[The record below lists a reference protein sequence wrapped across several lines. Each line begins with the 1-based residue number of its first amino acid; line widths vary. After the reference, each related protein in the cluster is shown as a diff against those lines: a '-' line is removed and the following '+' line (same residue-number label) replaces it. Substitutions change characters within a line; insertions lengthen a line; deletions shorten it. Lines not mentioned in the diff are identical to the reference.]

1 MSLRKLLTLFIVLM
15 ALGTTSSWASCTRL
29 SSPTVMLDM
38 VVGRVVVPPDLPV
51 GSVILT
57 RDWTMSAPGGASYR
71 CTSGTNRFAAKIVS
85 PGATDLGNKIYS
97 TNVPGIGMRFSRG
110 GATVNIVY
118 PDVFSSRVYNTTNY
132 SLEGSR
138 FTLEII
144 KTAATTGSGTLAAG
158 KYTSY
163 DWESGGNPILE
174 TYLSANAITVV
185 SPSCS
190 VLSGKNMNVD
200 VGSIRRTDLKGVGTT
215 AGGKD
220 FNIDLQCSG
229 GLSETGYANISTSFS
244 GTLATSTTATMGA
257 LLNEKAGS
265 GMAKGI
271 GIQVLKDG
279 SPLQFNKKY
288 TVGRLNNQETRY
300 ITIPLHAV
308 ELPILLVAIFKYNS
322 LNFDKRLSSTLYLVG
337 FACTSS
343 IIASVLSPLAGYSY
357 EKYGFAQSYLIM
369 GLLVFCTTFI
379 SIFLLRS
386 GKSSADPLVSQ
397 PTAI

>member
-118 PDVFSSRVYNTTNY
+118 PDVFSSQVWTTNY
-132 SLEGSR
+132 SLEGRALRWRLSKPR
-138 FTLEII
+138 QPPAAAPWRREIH
-144 KTAATTGSGTLAAG
+144 LLRL
-158 KYTSY
+158 
-163 DWESGGNPILE
+163 ESGGNPILE

-200 VGSIRRTDLKGVGTT
+200 VGSIRRTDLKGSAPPP
-215 AGGKD
+215 AGR
-220 FNIDLQCSG
+220 ILISSCS
-229 GLSETGYANISTSFS
+229 A
-244 GTLATSTTATMGA
+244 AAA
-257 LLNEKAGS
+257 
-265 GMAKGI
+265 
-271 GIQVLKDG
+271 
-279 SPLQFNKKY
+279 
-288 TVGRLNNQETRY
+288 
-300 ITIPLHAV
+300 
-308 ELPILLVAIFKYNS
+308 
-322 LNFDKRLSSTLYLVG
+322 
-337 FACTSS
+337 
-343 IIASVLSPLAGYSY
+343 
-357 EKYGFAQSYLIM
+357 
-369 GLLVFCTTFI
+369 
-379 SIFLLRS
+379 
-386 GKSSADPLVSQ
+386 
-397 PTAI
+397 

>member
-57 RDWTMSAPGGASYR
+57 RDWWPSAPGGANYR

-118 PDVFSSRVYNTTNY
+118 PDVFSSRVYYTTNY

-144 KTAATTGSGTLAAG
+144 KTAATTGSGTLVAG

-174 TYLSANAITVV
+174 TYLSASAITVV

-300 ITIPLHAV
+300 ITIPLHARFYQYGPTTSTGEV
-308 ELPILLVAIFKYNS
+308 ESHMIFNLTY
-322 LNFDKRLSSTLYLVG
+322 D
-337 FACTSS
+337 
-343 IIASVLSPLAGYSY
+343 
-357 EKYGFAQSYLIM
+357 
-369 GLLVFCTTFI
+369 
-379 SIFLLRS
+379 
-386 GKSSADPLVSQ
+386 
-397 PTAI
+397 

>member
-38 VVGRVVVPPDLPV
+38 VVGRVVVPSDLPV

-57 RDWTMSAPGGASYR
+57 RDWTMSAPGGANYR

-110 GATVNIVY
+110 
-118 PDVFSSRVYNTTNY
+118 
-132 SLEGSR
+132 
-138 FTLEII
+138 
-144 KTAATTGSGTLAAG
+144 
-158 KYTSY
+158 
-163 DWESGGNPILE
+163 GGNPILE

-300 ITIPLHAV
+300 ITIPLHARFYQYGPTTSTGEV
-308 ELPILLVAIFKYNS
+308 ESHMIFNLTY
-322 LNFDKRLSSTLYLVG
+322 D
-337 FACTSS
+337 
-343 IIASVLSPLAGYSY
+343 
-357 EKYGFAQSYLIM
+357 
-369 GLLVFCTTFI
+369 
-379 SIFLLRS
+379 
-386 GKSSADPLVSQ
+386 
-397 PTAI
+397 

>member
-57 RDWTMSAPGGASYR
+57 RDWTMSAPGGA
-71 CTSGTNRFAAKIVS
+71 
-85 PGATDLGNKIYS
+85 
-97 TNVPGIGMRFSRG
+97 
-110 GATVNIVY
+110 TVNIVY
-118 PDVFSSRVYNTTNY
+118 PDVYSSQVYNTTNY

-144 KTAATTGSGTLAAG
+144 KTAATTGSGTLVAG

-163 DWESGGNPILE
+163 DWESGSNPILE
-174 TYLSANAITVV
+174 TYLSASAITVV

-288 TVGRLNNQETRY
+288 TVGRLNDQETRY
-300 ITIPLHAV
+300 ITIPLQARFYQYGPTTSTGEV
-308 ELPILLVAIFKYNS
+308 ESHMIFNLTY
-322 LNFDKRLSSTLYLVG
+322 D
-337 FACTSS
+337 
-343 IIASVLSPLAGYSY
+343 
-357 EKYGFAQSYLIM
+357 
-369 GLLVFCTTFI
+369 
-379 SIFLLRS
+379 
-386 GKSSADPLVSQ
+386 
-397 PTAI
+397 

>member
-38 VVGRVVVPPDLPV
+38 VVGRVVVPSDLPV

-71 CTSGTNRFAAKIVS
+71 CTSGTNRFVAKIVS

-110 GATVNIVY
+110 GETVNIVY
-118 PDVFSSRVYNTTNY
+118 PDVFSSQVYNTTNY
-132 SLEGSR
+132 SLAGSR

-163 DWESGGNPILE
+163 DWESGSNPILE
-174 TYLSANAITVV
+174 TYLSSNAITVV
-185 SPSCS
+185 APSCS

-288 TVGRLNNQETRY
+288 TVVRLNNQETRY
-300 ITIPLHAV
+300 ITIPLHARFYQYGPTTSTGEV
-308 ELPILLVAIFKYNS
+308 ESHMIFNLTY
-322 LNFDKRLSSTLYLVG
+322 D
-337 FACTSS
+337 
-343 IIASVLSPLAGYSY
+343 
-357 EKYGFAQSYLIM
+357 
-369 GLLVFCTTFI
+369 
-379 SIFLLRS
+379 
-386 GKSSADPLVSQ
+386 
-397 PTAI
+397 

>member
-15 ALGTTSSWASCTRL
+15 ALGTTSSWAVCTRL

-57 RDWTMSAPGGASYR
+57 RDWTMSAPGGSSYR

-118 PDVFSSRVYNTTNY
+118 PDVYSSRVYNTTNY

-200 VGSIRRTDLKGVGTT
+200 VGAIRRTDLKGVG
-215 AGGKD
+215 
-220 FNIDLQCSG
+220 
-229 GLSETGYANISTSFS
+229 
-244 GTLATSTTATMGA
+244 TTATMGA

-265 GMAKGI
+265 GMAKGV

-300 ITIPLHAV
+300 ITIPLHARFYQYGPTTSTGEV
-308 ELPILLVAIFKYNS
+308 ESHMIFNLTY
-322 LNFDKRLSSTLYLVG
+322 D
-337 FACTSS
+337 
-343 IIASVLSPLAGYSY
+343 
-357 EKYGFAQSYLIM
+357 
-369 GLLVFCTTFI
+369 
-379 SIFLLRS
+379 
-386 GKSSADPLVSQ
+386 
-397 PTAI
+397 